1 MRDLI
6 FQCEKS
12 EKKGMRKKH
21 GQSMV
26 RSLGKDLVS
35 SPEDAVIGTVFLFLQ
50 KEKSKLNISDV
61 FSFFLKENYC
71 SWMVVFWFCC

>member
-1 MRDLI
+1 
-6 FQCEKS
+6 
-12 EKKGMRKKH
+12 MRKKH

-50 KEKSKLNISDV
+50 KEKSRLKISDV
-61 FSFFLKENYC
+61 FSFFLKENYYN
-71 SWMVVFWFCC
+71 WMVVFWFCC

>member
-21 GQSMV
+21 EQSIV
-26 RSLGKDLVS
+26 RSSGKDLVS
-35 SPEDAVIGTVFLFLQ
+35 SPEDAVIGTVFLLSQ
-50 KEKSKLNISDV
+50 KEKSRLNISDA
-61 FSFFLKENYC
+61 FSFLLKENYY
-71 SWMVVFWFCC
+71 SWMVVFWFCF